1 MLRIPKARQ
10 ANPVPA
16 VDRATAGPAYP
27 RYERLALQ
35 LIGINEF
42 VLLTEAPVGSA
53 TSAMAS

>member
-1 MLRIPKARQ
+1 VDHTVTRPT
-10 ANPVPA
+10 V